1 MLCNNLDYYIG
12 LIIFQGTGDIS
23 LNSYRNLIEY
33 IIALFLC
40 KLFILIQIKFYI
52 NNTPYLN

>member
-12 LIIFQGTGDIS
+12 LIIFQGTRDIS
-23 LNSYRNLIEY
+23 LNSFRILIEY